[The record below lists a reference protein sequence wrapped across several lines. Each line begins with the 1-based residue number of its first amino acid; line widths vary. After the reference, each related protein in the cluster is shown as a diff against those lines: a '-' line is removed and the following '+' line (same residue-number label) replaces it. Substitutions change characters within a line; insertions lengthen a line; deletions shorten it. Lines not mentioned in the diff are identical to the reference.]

1 MPPRVHDHARI
12 QALAIGAGAAAAR
25 RHRHPGKGGLIHHL
39 QQRHHVGGIHGR
51 HHQIRR
57 DAVDGIVGGH
67 RLAQRAVAA
76 DIAPEPGPGQ
86 RRFQIRDL
94 RLRHVRNF
102 GIVLHLATSGWW
114 TLLISAAFCHKIR
127 IT

>member
-1 MPPRVHDHARI
+1 MKAMV
-12 QALAIGAGAAAAR
+12 LKAANT
-25 RHRHPGKGGLIHHL
+25 PFIHETL
-39 QQRHHVGGIHGR
+39 P
-51 HHQIRR
+51 
-57 DAVDGIVGGH
+57 
-67 RLAQRAVAA
+67 
-76 DIAPEPGPGQ
+76 APEPGPGQ